1 MNLII
6 NHTSNPAQ
14 KPTHG
19 AFNSLFFCKG
29 IVYLFILRFWS
40 LFSGKEVCESDD
52 GCVFHCF
59 HKIYGSCKKIHY
71 RFKFRVNGER
81 LFIDFFFV
89 YKIKERIMFFGER
102 SISIA
107 SESFET
113 DNANGLWKVYDQ
125 AEHDKSR
132 KAQSCRK

>member
-1 MNLII
+1 M
-6 NHTSNPAQ
+6 
-14 KPTHG
+14 
-19 AFNSLFFCKG
+19 
-29 IVYLFILRFWS
+29 
-40 LFSGKEVCESDD
+40 CESDD

-71 RFKFRVNGER
+71 RFKFRVNEER
-81 LFIDFFFV
+81 LFIDFCVQDFLFASLRKKHV
-89 YKIKERIMFFGER
+89 LREKR
-102 SISIA
+102 SLSIA